1 METGRQHLGRDLA
14 PEREHFD
21 AAVRMLEAIPYFPRG
36 AEARGAQ
43 LAIAAELEQFV
54 ESTSG
59 LRYIVEQAISHMR
72 KWEGVPELRGIYCAG
87 GFIPRDGR
95 YERPQ
100 VASLCSTEEPEY
112 HKAYIGLLPESSSP
126 EDLAE
131 YERWKQQFMMEFP
144 SAWSGGSSV
153 GNRIF
158 VKTQRQVKHPEVN
171 IDSLVENEVQRLR
184 SQGQEATVET
194 IAKLKSALLVP
205 SRQDTNSWAKI

>member
-87 GFIPRDGR
+87 GFKPRDGH

-100 VASLCSTEEPEY
+100 VAQLAAADLPAYYEPY
-112 HKAYIGLLPESSSP
+112 RALLPPPPPDPAIEAEIQKGIAELERRLKIRAAKDAVTGYLADARGENYEPP
-126 EDLAE
+126 E
-131 YERWKQQFMMEFP
+131 W
-144 SAWSGGSSV
+144 
-153 GNRIF
+153 
-158 VKTQRQVKHPEVN
+158 
-171 IDSLVENEVQRLR
+171 
-184 SQGQEATVET
+184 
-194 IAKLKSALLVP
+194 LKSL
-205 SRQDTNSWAKI
+205 TGG